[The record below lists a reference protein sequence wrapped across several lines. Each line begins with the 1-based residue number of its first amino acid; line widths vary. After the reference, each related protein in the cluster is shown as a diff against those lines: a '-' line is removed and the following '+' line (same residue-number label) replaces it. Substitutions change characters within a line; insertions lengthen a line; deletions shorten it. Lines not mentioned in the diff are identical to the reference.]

1 MSGRRIIAAIFLL
14 PAIGSGYLTWLLW
27 QAGDSG
33 KWLFLVFTVFFL
45 LLAATPI
52 LPKLKSKPPP
62 ESTSTRF
69 GPHWFMMLAAL
80 VLLGCIIL
88 GLIAAVRAILSP

>member
-1 MSGRRIIAAIFLL
+1 MIGRRIIATIFLL

-33 KWLFLVFTVFFL
+33 KWLFLVFTLFFL
-45 LLAATPI
+45 LLVATPI

-69 GPHWFMMLAAL
+69 GPHWFMMLAIL
-80 VLLGCIIL
+80 VV
-88 GLIAAVRAILSP
+88 AASVLAAIFEAILRL